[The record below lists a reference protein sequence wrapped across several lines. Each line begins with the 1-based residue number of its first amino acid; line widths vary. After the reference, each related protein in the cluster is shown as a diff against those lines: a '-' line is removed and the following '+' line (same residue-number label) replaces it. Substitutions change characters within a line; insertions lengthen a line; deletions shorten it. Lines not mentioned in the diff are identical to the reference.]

1 MNDKYGLERIISQTM
16 AEFNRDRATMLREI
30 SADKL
35 LPFHPLVYAFRSNYA
50 MPEIIRVAI
59 DYKLMLMEHKFITRL
74 LSKIKSKFEAPTL
87 LDTEL
92 SQIIQRITEQAV
104 LSEEVL
110 VEYARA
116 QNRCFHQFYER
127 FCNKSGCVDWVKIT
141 NAYELET
148 SSS

>member
-1 MNDKYGLERIISQTM
+1 MKDKYGVERIISQTI

-50 MPEIIRVAI
+50 LPEIIRIAI
-59 DYKLMLMEHKFITRL
+59 DYKLMLMEQKFITRL
-74 LSKIKSKFEAPTL
+74 SSKIKSKLEAPTL
-87 LDTEL
+87 VDTEL

-116 QNRCFHQFYER
+116 QNRCFHQFYDR